1 MPRRIAFGSILIGLV
16 LVGGLLYQ
24 ALRPKPR
31 RVVLPKHPLRFYDV
45 PKPRVFAHDEFWKH
59 VHTRLGAKH
68 AAKIVN
74 PLESNAG
81 IRAWAQ
87 SVTWGQPDDLHKAKA
102 LYDAVT
108 ELPHG
113 ETKTYPSIKEAVA
126 AMKEEKNKCRTAE
139 EVFAQKKTWGAMFD
153 CDELAHLYVA
163 AARET
168 GLQAFFVYAHP
179 HHACAAIWIDNQSLL
194 VDPQNDKFGA
204 TFLKFRILNDIETAA
219 LHLQWRYPFSRFAD
233 PATQQEKRERT
244 DAYYLAVRLCP
255 TWTHLRLNLV
265 DCLESTFYYAAVERE
280 ARALLKLEPS
290 NISRAVQ
297 IVTELQNRKPTSP
310 R

>member
-1 MPRRIAFGSILIGLV
+1 MKRRILFGSTLIGLV
-16 LVGGLLYQ
+16 IVSGLLYQ
-24 ALRPKPR
+24 TFRPKPR
-31 RVVLPKHPLRFYDV
+31 RVALPKPPLCFYDV
-45 PKPRVFAHDEFWKH
+45 TKPRVFSHDEFWKH
-59 VHTRLGAKH
+59 VRACLGDKH

-74 PLESNAG
+74 PLESNAD

-87 SVTWGQPDDLHKAKA
+87 LVTWGQPDDLHKAKA

-126 AMKEEKNKCRTAE
+126 AMKEEKNKCGTAK
-139 EVFAQKKTWGAMFD
+139 EVFAQQKARGAMFD

-163 AARET
+163 AAREA

-179 HHACAAIWIDNQSLL
+179 NHACAAVWIDNQSLL

-219 LHLQWRYPFSRFAD
+219 LHLQGRYPVSMFAD

-244 DAYYLAVRLCP
+244 DTYYLAVRLCP
-255 TWTHLRLNLV
+255 TWTRLRLNLV
-265 DCLESTFYYAAVERE
+265 YCLESTFYYVAVERE
-280 ARALLKLEPS
+280 AREVL
-290 NISRAVQ
+290 NW
-297 IVTELQNRKPTSP
+297 NRQTSKP
-310 R
+310 